1 MSEISMTHSRL
12 HFVFLNIG
20 HFLDH
25 FFMLVFATVAALTL
39 TTEWDMSYGELIPY
53 ATPGFIAFGLF
64 ALPAGWMADKWSRQ
78 GMMAV
83 FFIGIGICSV
93 LTALAQTPLQIGMT
107 LFAMGGFAAIYHPV
121 GIPLVIEGSSGG
133 KTGMPIAI
141 NGVFGN
147 LGVAS
152 AALIT
157 GYMIDHVGWREAF
170 IWPGILTIALGL
182 FYIWLMTRAASPA
195 PAPAVLSKSKA
206 GARSYEGVSLLRIFA
221 IIILTTALG
230 GIAFQSTTFALPKVF
245 DERLGG
251 LALSATLVGWYAFL
265 VFALAALAQL
275 VVGYLLDRYS
285 ARNIF
290 IGVAALQAVFFALMP
305 GLNDWAALAVAVS
318 FMLAVFGQ
326 IPINDVLV
334 GRLAASAWRSRVFA
348 CRYIITFSALAA
360 SIPMIAWIHR
370 MYGFDMLF
378 QILTGVALAILV
390 AVILLPRAIPA
401 RVQETA
407 AAE

>member
-1 MSEISMTHSRL
+1 MTHSRL
-12 HFVFLNIG
+12 HFLFLNIG

-39 TTEWDMSYGELIPY
+39 NKEWGMSYGELIPY

-64 ALPAGWMADKWSRQ
+64 ALPAGWLADKWSRH

-83 FFIGIGICSV
+83 FFIGIGVCSM
-93 LTALAQTPLQIGMT
+93 LTALAATPLHMGIA
-107 LFAMGGFAAIYHPV
+107 LFALGFFAAIYHPV
-121 GIPLVIEGSSGG
+121 GISLVIEGSSSSG
-133 KTGMPIAI
+133 KTGMPLAV

-157 GYMIDHVGWREAF
+157 GVMIDHAGWREAF
-170 IWPGILTIALGL
+170 IWPGMVSIGLGL
-182 FYIWLMTRAASPA
+182 AYVWLMRTMPRQSTRAAKTPRKGKTNPPSYQGA
-195 PAPAVLSKSKA
+195 PLI
-206 GARSYEGVSLLRIFA
+206 RIFA
-221 IIILTTALG
+221 IIMMTTALG

-265 VFALAALAQL
+265 VFSLAALAQL
-275 VVGYLLDRYS
+275 VVGYLLDRRP
-285 ARNIF
+285 ARTVF
-290 IGVAALQAVFFALMP
+290 IGVAALQALFFALMP
-305 GLNDWAALAVAVS
+305 GLNDWAALIVAVA

-334 GRLAASAWRSRVFA
+334 GRLTTSEWRSRILA
-348 CRYIITFSALAA
+348 CRYIVTFSVLAA
-360 SIPMIAWIHR
+360 SIPMIAWIHANW
-370 MYGFDMLF
+370 GFDRLFML
-378 QILTGVALAILV
+378 LSVVAML
-390 AVILLPRAIPA
+390 ILLFALLLPKAIPA
-401 RVQETA
+401 REQSAVAGE
-407 AAE
+407 